1 MRKSLESTLK
11 VFDLIQLITRTDRI
25 KYFYSHDDAKTCGS
39 TYLSNSCHVTI
50 NGCNN
55 CRDEGGATTH
65 LSLTMEPVPM
75 QGMGVVRS
83 FGLLPS
89 VMACREE
96 NDFLLLHANF
106 SIC

>member
-11 VFDLIQLITRTDRI
+11 VFDFIQLITRTDRV

-55 CRDEGGATTH
+55 CRDEGGPNT
-65 LSLTMEPVPM
+65 
-75 QGMGVVRS
+75 
-83 FGLLPS
+83 
-89 VMACREE
+89 
-96 NDFLLLHANF
+96 LHNPFIVDNGTGPDAGDG
-106 SIC
+106 CC